1 MRLVAVG
8 LAAAVALGAQSQRWT
23 PACAPVGRT
32 QLLPD
37 VPEASGVARAGGAL
51 WTHNDSGVPVLF
63 RVDPDGQISSVAVSG
78 ATNVDWEDIAAGRCG
93 DAECLYI
100 ADVGDNRTVRQRITI
115 YQVDVP
121 TRGSAS
127 TASARAFHASY
138 PDSPHDAEALLVT
151 KQATFIVTKDVPPR
165 VYQFQEP
172 VQPGGTG
179 KLSLVRTLKE
189 TVRITGAAA
198 APDGRWVALRSNRML
213 FLYRHDD
220 FLKGGN
226 PVRVDLSALKEP
238 QGEGVT
244 FDRGVDL
251 ALVSEGRG
259 KGGAG
264 MLTRVRCAF
273 IE

>member
-8 LAAAVALGAQSQRWT
+8 VAAAISLGAQSQRWT

-32 QLLPD
+32 QLLPG

-63 RVDPDGQISSVAVSG
+63 RVDPDGQLSSVAVSG
-78 ATNVDWEDIAAGRCG
+78 ATSVDWEDIAAGRCG

-100 ADVGDNRTVRQRITI
+100 ADIGDNRSVRQRITI

-121 TRGSAS
+121 PRGSGS
-127 TASARAFHASY
+127 TAPARAFHASY

-151 KQATFIVTKDVPPR
+151 RHATFIVTKDVPPR
-165 VYQFQEP
+165 VYRFQEP

-198 APDGRWVALRSNRML
+198 APDGHWVALRSNRTL
-213 FLYRHDD
+213 FLYRNDE

-226 PVRVDLSALKEP
+226 PVRIDLSALKEP

-244 FDRGVDL
+244 FERGVEL

-259 KGGAG
+259 KGAAG

-273 IE
+273 ME